1 MSLVLLSFRKEL
13 RPAATSPG
21 ECTPRRRRL
30 RRCTR
35 QPSVPLMYPYFTPMN
50 LCLCQ
55 FGLEKIQFRRLP
67 QNKERKK

>member
-1 MSLVLLSFRKEL
+1 MSHVLLSFRNEL
-13 RPAATSPG
+13 RTRGTSPG

-35 QPSVPLMYPYFTPMN
+35 QPSVPLMYPYFTRVN

-55 FGLEKIQFRRLP
+55 FGLEKNSIP
-67 QNKERKK
+67 ETTQNKERKK